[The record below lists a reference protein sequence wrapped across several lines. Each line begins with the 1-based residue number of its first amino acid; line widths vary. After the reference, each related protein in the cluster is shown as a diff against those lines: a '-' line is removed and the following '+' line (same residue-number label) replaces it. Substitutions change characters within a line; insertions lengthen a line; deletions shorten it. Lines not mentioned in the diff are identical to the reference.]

1 MAVSSRRQN
10 DKLDLFK
17 CIAIYAVIMAHIPF
31 PGQFGRAICALAKF
45 SVVLF
50 FMVSGYFSW
59 GAGSKSLAKRGWKT
73 LKMLVQVCLA
83 LLLFGCV
90 LTAKSGGSV
99 AAYLLGRLHPLYLKE
114 LLLYQMV
121 PLPYSWPMWYL
132 TSQLVVYLLWWGM
145 TRLTERRG
153 KPLPYDA
160 LAVLAVALLAVNIA
174 LGEGLALFN
183 GQPVDNY
190 KLRNA
195 WLDGFPCFALGAWM
209 GAHRE
214 QIETRLRPGLAW
226 AGVAACAVFN
236 LVEFS
241 LIDVVDVFLGTTL
254 MAVLLVAIGIARPGV
269 NSPLL
274 RRTACFCGSKL
285 TFQIYV
291 IHVPLYGIIKEWQA
305 VVPAF
310 AWYMEHAWLRTIL
323 ISILSTLLAVGWYH
337 LTNRRN
343 AR

>member
-1 MAVSSRRQN
+1 MKIPFRKDRDILLYHRGGDPPLFPGKNICYNVHIKQKGGMAVAVSSRRQN

-121 PLPYSWPMWYL
+121 PLP
-132 TSQLVVYLLWWGM
+132 
-145 TRLTERRG
+145 
-153 KPLPYDA
+153 
-160 LAVLAVALLAVNIA
+160 
-174 LGEGLALFN
+174 
-183 GQPVDNY
+183 
-190 KLRNA
+190 
-195 WLDGFPCFALGAWM
+195 
-209 GAHRE
+209 
-214 QIETRLRPGLAW
+214 
-226 AGVAACAVFN
+226 
-236 LVEFS
+236 
-241 LIDVVDVFLGTTL
+241 
-254 MAVLLVAIGIARPGV
+254 
-269 NSPLL
+269 
-274 RRTACFCGSKL
+274 
-285 TFQIYV
+285 
-291 IHVPLYGIIKEWQA
+291 
-305 VVPAF
+305 
-310 AWYMEHAWLRTIL
+310 
-323 ISILSTLLAVGWYH
+323 
-337 LTNRRN
+337 
-343 AR
+343 